1 MNSISETEAY
11 FPEYREDE
19 REAEELQA
27 AERKRVGGINIE
39 NSDKEVIIS
48 TQSIFYPVGL
58 LGGWR

>member
-1 MNSISETEAY
+1 MKSITETEAY
-11 FPEYREDE
+11 FLREDE
-19 REAEELQA
+19 RGA
-27 AERKRVGGINIE
+27 AERQRVCVVVVVGGINIE

>member
-1 MNSISETEAY
+1 MNSITETEAY
-11 FPEYREDE
+11 FPEYIERMSERGATSCRE
-19 REAEELQA
+19 EES
-27 AERKRVGGINIE
+27 GGINIE

>member
-1 MNSISETEAY
+1 MLRLRLILQSTE
-11 FPEYREDE
+11 RMRD
-19 REAEELQA
+19 REELQA

-58 LGGWR
+58 LRGWR

>member
-1 MNSISETEAY
+1 MNSIAETEAY

-19 REAEELQA
+19 RASEREELQRGR
-27 AERKRVGGINIE
+27 EWGRINIE